1 MSLPMDAL
9 LLAAFLLLL
18 WGCRPVR
25 PLSALDGDGLTQER
39 CLPVRG
45 FFALVVMGHHVAQQT
60 QDGRLFHVLLYCGI
74 YAVSVF
80 FFLSGYGLMHQVM
93 TRPDYSR
100 RFFLRRA
107 IPIAALGLLALLLFI
122 PVYALDGVLIGLPV
136 LFRMLFAADPYLIIL
151 WYVLVILGF
160 YAAFGLCLRLLRSHP
175 GRLTAAVTVL
185 WIIFVILGLQ
195 CGIGQWWFNTGH
207 LLLVGML
214 WAENEERIM
223 SAISSPVWYAAV
235 LGLCA
240 VGFLLLFTGF
250 DRIYA
255 LYPTPV
261 MRYGI
266 QAAGCLLFTLGVV
279 MTMYKLRF
287 GNPILSALGRI
298 SFEIYVLQ
306 GVFLLLFHSAPLY
319 IGNDFLYALA
329 VTLCTVALAALI
341 HKPYQSLSKRYR
353 TWITKKLADT

>member
-45 FFALVVMGHHVAQQT
+45 TCALVVMWHHVAQQT
-60 QDGRLFHVLLYCGI
+60 QDGRLFRTILYFGFF
-74 YAVSVF
+74 AVALF
-80 FFLSGYGLMHQVM
+80 FFLSGYGLMKQVQHK
-93 TRPDYSR
+93 PGYGKG
-100 RFFLRRA
+100 FVLRRTV
-107 IPIAALGLLALLLFI
+107 PVAALGLLALLVTWPFWCLNNGPI
-122 PVYALDGVLIGLPV
+122 RLSTAVRLI
-136 LFRMLFAADPYLIIL
+136 FAADPFLVIF
-151 WYVLVILGF
+151 WYVVVILGA
-160 YAAFGLCLRLLRSHP
+160 YVVFGLCLRLIGPRPKQL
-175 GRLTAAVTVL
+175 LVAMAAAWLIYVAV
-185 WIIFVILGLQ
+185 GLA
-195 CGIGQWWFNTGH
+195 CGIGQWWFNTCH
-207 LLLVGML
+207 LLIVGMA
-214 WAENEERIM
+214 WAVHEQEIM
-223 SAISSPVWYAAV
+223 HLLRRRGPYFAALIVCGVGLVLLYTGFDRLFAARPVPSTRYLIQA
-235 LGLCA
+235 GE
-240 VGFLLLFTGF
+240 LLLFTVCF
-250 DRIYA
+250 A
-255 LYPTPV
+255 LV
-261 MRYGI
+261 
-266 QAAGCLLFTLGVV
+266 
-279 MTMYKLRF
+279 MYKLRF
-287 GNPILSALGRI
+287 GSRVMSALGRI